1 MHIVDGAVSL
11 PVLAAGAAFTAGG
24 VALGLRRLP
33 VDRIPQA
40 GLLSA
45 VFFVASLVHVPAGP
59 ASVHLILNGLI
70 GLLLGWAAFPA
81 LLIALLLQAVLFGF
95 GGLLVLGVNTF
106 NMAMPAV
113 ICYYLCRPGICAAGP
128 AGGSLWGGV
137 AGALAVLLSA
147 LLTGLSLALSG
158 QEFIPVAQLVFITN
172 LPVMLIDGLITG
184 AAVLL
189 MSRVKPEALAAA
201 RATV

>member
-33 VDRIPQA
+33 PDRIPQA

-59 ASVHLILNGLI
+59 ASVHLLLNGLI

-81 LLIALLLQAVLFGF
+81 LLIALFLQSVLFGF
-95 GGLLVLGVNTF
+95 GGLLALGVNTF

-113 ICYYLCRPGICAAGP
+113 ICYYLCQPGLRAAGP

-147 LLTGLSLALSG
+147 LLTGLALALSG
-158 QEFIPVAQLVFITN
+158 QEFIPAAQLVFVTN

-189 MSRVKPEALAAA
+189 MSKIKPEALAAA

>member
-33 VDRIPQA
+33 PDRIPQA

-81 LLIALLLQAVLFGF
+81 LLIALFLQAVLFGF
-95 GGLLVLGVNTF
+95 GGLLALGVNTF

-113 ICYYLCRPGICAAGP
+113 ICYYLCQPGLRAAGP

-147 LLTGLSLALSG
+147 LLTGLALALSG
-158 QEFIPVAQLVFITN
+158 QEFIPAAQLVFVTN

-189 MSRVKPEALAAA
+189 MSKVKPEALAAA

>member
-113 ICYYLCRPGICAAGP
+113 ICYYLCRPGIRAAGP
-128 AGGSLWGGV
+128 GGGLVWGGL

-158 QEFIPVAQLVFITN
+158 QEFIPAAQLVFITN

-201 RATV
+201 RATS

>member
-113 ICYYLCRPGICAAGP
+113 ICYYLCRPGIRAAGP
-128 AGGSLWGGV
+128 GGGLVWGGV

-147 LLTGLSLALSG
+147 LLTGLSLTLSG

>member
-40 GLLSA
+40 ALLSA

-59 ASVHLILNGLI
+59 ASVHLILNGLL
-70 GLLLGWAAFPA
+70 GLMLGWAAFPA

-113 ICYYLCRPGICAAGP
+113 ICYYLCQPGIRATGP
-128 AGGSLWGGV
+128 GGGFVWGGV
-137 AGALAVLLSA
+137 AGGLAVLLSA

-158 QEFIPVAQLVFITN
+158 QEFIPAAQLVFITN

-189 MSRVKPEALAAA
+189 MGKVKPEALAAA
-201 RATV
+201 RATI

>member
-11 PVLAAGAAFTAGG
+11 PVLAAGTAFTAGG
-24 VALGLRRLP
+24 VALGLRRLH

-40 GLLSA
+40 ALLSA

-59 ASVHLILNGLI
+59 ASVHLILNGLL
-70 GLLLGWAAFPA
+70 GLMLGWAAFPA

-113 ICYYLCRPGICAAGP
+113 ICYYLCQPGIRATGP
-128 AGGSLWGGV
+128 GGGFVWGGV
-137 AGALAVLLSA
+137 AGGLAVLLSA

-158 QEFIPVAQLVFITN
+158 QEFIPAAQLVFITN

-189 MSRVKPEALAAA
+189 MGKVKPEALAAA
-201 RATV
+201 RATI